1 MGPLCFEGREP
12 EVHVPGVWY
21 CFPSGPRNGPESI
34 FLTCRTVADGPL
46 LPCLSAS
53 GWDFSK
59 VLGHLARCKK
69 IKFTW
74 LFVSMNF
81 IQKGCGVCTVLC
93 SSYLPRLLVQS
104 RGVKQLGM
112 RLKPSWWMEKEPSGT
127 SHSADIPTVKPQST
141 LGMQTWQVI
150 CVPVNLVLVA
160 AQWLQEGGELFSRA
174 DHRIIGKDLQDHMA
188 QLSPSHPYHH

>member
-21 CFPSGPRNGPESI
+21 CFPSVPRNGPGSI
-34 FLTCRTVADGPL
+34 FLTCRAVADGPL
-46 LPCLSAS
+46 LPYLSAS

-69 IKFTW
+69 RKTKQPFTW

-81 IQKGCGVCTVLC
+81 IQNGYGVCTVLC
-93 SSYLPRLLVQS
+93 SSYPHRLLVQS

-112 RLKPSWWMEKEPSGT
+112 RLKPSWWMEKEPFGA
-127 SHSADIPTVKPQST
+127 SHSANIPTVKPQST
-141 LGMQTWQVI
+141 LGMQAWQ
-150 CVPVNLVLVA
+150 
-160 AQWLQEGGELFSRA
+160 
-174 DHRIIGKDLQDHMA
+174 
-188 QLSPSHPYHH
+188 